1 MRTKSI
7 FQVISFFIVFAI
19 IIVLSGF
26 LGTGLFWGVKTAFGY
41 GGGGGGTPINT
52 NTNTNANTNTNTNTN
67 ANANVNTNLNLPLE
81 VPVPTVDAFA
91 SPTSNSVIVLN
102 GGRAANT
109 TVFINGF
116 DNTVS
121 YPTATTW
128 QTPVSLEIGLNIFTL
143 IAKDSAGAS
152 SGTVAVFVSRIG
164 SADITGDNITDDLD
178 LAKLVANWNKNW
190 PNGDFNKD
198 GIIDDLDLAYLVS
211 HWEI

>member
-1 MRTKSI
+1 MKNKSI

-26 LGTGLFWGVKTAFGY
+26 LGTGLFWGIKTAFGY
-41 GGGGGGTPINT
+41 GGGGGGVYIPPT
-52 NTNTNANTNTNTNTN
+52 NTNTNTNTN
-67 ANANVNTNLNLPLE
+67 ANVNTNINQPLE
-81 VPVPTVDAFA
+81 VPVPIVDAFA
-91 SPTSNSVIVLN
+91 SPTSNPVLVLS
-102 GGRAANT
+102 GGREADT
-109 TVFINGF
+109 TVFINGL
-116 DNTVS
+116 DNSVS

-128 QTPVSLEIGLNIFTL
+128 QAPVPLEIGLNFFTL
-143 IAKDSAGAS
+143 IAKNSAGTS

-178 LAKLVANWNKNW
+178 LAILVSNWNKNW
-190 PNGDFNKD
+190 PDGDFNKD